1 MRKQLYAL
9 VVVALCFSQMLFAQT
24 PAGSLSLSPATGTY
38 PVGSKFEVQVVIDS
52 AGEGVKSFKVYLNY
66 DPAAVSIKATD
77 VIVEEDVFDFKLLK
91 KVDTTKNQVQIV
103 YGCNENEPPVG
114 NAILLATLK
123 FTAIKEG
130 VTAVT
135 FDQENSRANNSD
147 VVELIG
153 AWNDGTYTL
162 GGGPKK
168 WEFTT
173 DAEGWLNTG
182 QVLPFDAP
190 DYAHSATA
198 PGTLNITCNSTN
210 TYGFWYKDAAVDNIA
225 ADTLYR
231 ARFAVKSDQADKKM
245 TPTFRLRYNASNFMQ
260 GDALTVNSLGEGEAS
275 PDDSA
280 YKTYD
285 LYFRPQ
291 HQAIG
296 TGITGTLSFDL
307 INVESED
314 AAVATLMLDWVQL
327 DKMPIANAGTPAQVQ
342 LYTFDAGEEGWTNSE
357 QIPLGTFDAPQFE
370 WIEEG
375 FGALAMQTV
384 NNNNCYGFWQN
395 EQTQIAMDQTVLYQ
409 IRVKIGNEA
418 IPAKLIPVMPT
429 IRVRFYDHEA
439 NQMVG
444 TYQSPVW
451 KTYEEPVTGGKDLA
465 FDNYYAYFNN
475 KYGMGGNLGVA
486 VEVINLDPAA
496 PVEVRYAVDEVEIST
511 LAVPTF

>member
-1 MRKQLYAL
+1 MRKQLFAL
-9 VVVALCFSQMLFAQT
+9 VVVALCFSQILFAQT

-38 PVGSKFEVQVVIDS
+38 PVGANIEVQVLIDS
-52 AGEGVKSFKVYLNY
+52 GGEPVKTCQTYINY
-66 DPAAVSIKATD
+66 DATALSITASGITVD
-77 VIVEEDVFDFKLLK
+77 EDVFDFKLIK
-91 KVDTTKNQVQIV
+91 KVDAAKSQVQIV
-103 YGCNENEPPVG
+103 YGCNETEPPVG
-114 NAILLATLK
+114 NAILFATLK
-123 FTAIKEG
+123 FKALKEG

-135 FDQENSRANNSD
+135 FDQPNSRAQKSGAID
-147 VVELIG
+147 LIG
-153 AWNDGTYTL
+153 AWNDGSYTI

-190 DYAHSATA
+190 VYAHSATA

-327 DKMPIANAGTPAQVQ
+327 DKMPIANAGTPTQVQ
-342 LYTFDAGEEGWTNSE
+342 LYTFDTGGEGWTNSG

-384 NNNNCYGFWQN
+384 SNYCYGFWQN
-395 EQTQIAMDQTVLYQ
+395 EQTQIAMDQAVLYQ

-418 IPAKLIPVMPT
+418 IPAKVAAALPT

-444 TYQSPVW
+444 TFQSPVW
-451 KTYEEPVTGGKDLA
+451 KTYEEPVTGGKDFA

-486 VEVINLDPAA
+486 VEVINLDSSAPA
-496 PVEVRYAVDEVEIST
+496 EVRYAVDEVEIST
-511 LAVPTF
+511 IAIPTF